1 MEWTKDE
8 MKEDEN
14 KNFLPHKKTINKTK
28 SNQQESEK
36 KWLDNKRR
44 RLEHNIANKEKK
56 ILSYKGD

>member
-1 MEWTKDE
+1 

-28 SNQQESEK
+28 SNQQER

-44 RLEHNIANKEKK
+44 LEHIE
-56 ILSYKGD
+56 I

>member
-1 MEWTKDE
+1 

-56 ILSYKGD
+56 ISSYKGD